1 MKKYQIIL
9 AVILAAALT
18 GCAKEENIGNS
29 GGSST
34 GTSSESSVQNSS
46 STDNDGISSVSSTGS
61 SDVSDN
67 SNGFDSSDSTRN
79 EDSAQPSGENGDP
92 NATFLIGLDGS
103 AILRS
108 ELSMIFT
115 NDGTDGSAE
124 TFSEENFSGV
134 LCDGFVYLAEP
145 SGICRTSFD
154 NEDVFDSE
162 QMRFTDISESSKK
175 DYKRVSV
182 GETFCG
188 LMLTEAQ
195 VNFARGND
203 SMEYTLGD
211 GSIKLGSELGIPEIY
226 FMGGSA
232 KFSGQVALTGYIS
245 VATENDHGLA
255 GGDIIFVPSGCEC
268 MLPVM
273 GYRFDP
279 DIGIVHMQR
288 INSHNGLVWENEYGS
303 IFLGNAADT
312 TADLSD
318 IPDDGSFVKASVT
331 LDNISLT
338 CGIGMM
344 ERFTADIADIEVFS
358 AE

>member
-18 GCAKEENIGNS
+18 GCSKEENS
-29 GGSST
+29 GGSQIGISSEVSVQNST
-34 GTSSESSVQNSS
+34 SSDGGVSSESSSS
-46 STDNDGISSVSSTGS
+46 SKSSF
-61 SDVSDN
+61 DVSD
-67 SNGFDSSDSTRN
+67 SSDRSST
-79 EDSAQPSGENGDP
+79 EDSGTSEESGGTD
-92 NATFLIGLDGS
+92 ATFLIGPDGN

-108 ELSMIFT
+108 ELGTIFT

-124 TFSEENFSGV
+124 TFSEDNFSGV
-134 LCDGFVYLAEP
+134 LCDGFIYLAEP
-145 SGICRTSFD
+145 SGICRTNFD
-154 NEDVFDSE
+154 NGDVFDSE
-162 QMRFTDISESSKK
+162 QMRFTDVSESSQK
-175 DYKRVSV
+175 DYRRVSV

-188 LMLTEAQ
+188 LTLTEAQ

-211 GSIKLGSELGIPEIY
+211 GSVKFGSELGIPEIY

-232 KFSGQVALTGYIS
+232 SFSGQIALTGYIS
-245 VATENDHGLA
+245 VAAEDDYGLM
-255 GGDIIFVPSGCEC
+255 GGDIVFVPSDCEC

-288 INSHNGLVWENEYGS
+288 IYSYNGLVWENEYGR
-303 IFLGNAADT
+303 ILLGNAAD
-312 TADLSD
+312 AAVDLSD
-318 IPDDGSFVKASVT
+318 IPDDGSFVKVDIT

-344 ERFTADIADIEVFS
+344 EHFS
-358 AE
+358 ASIAELAVIPE